1 MPTPDLRPQR
11 RPTGALARRL
21 LWARVASVG
30 DALVAL
36 VRQGARMVGQ
46 TLWYGDWRAME
57 AWSATLASWW
67 GLWFLLSPW
76 SVMGLN
82 PAAYSVMIHVAGW
95 LGLTGDGFWGFL
107 LLLGGVVQWIGY
119 YTESPPVERAAA
131 LHLTLVWTF
140 MGWCFVAAEPRLVA
154 TVTIPLYIAPSVWVY
169 YRVTRSAA
177 ARAAR
182 LDADPSR
189 PPGGDGDTYQRRSSD
204 RAPAAPR

>member
-36 VRQGARMVGQ
+36 VRQCAYLLGQ
-46 TLWYGDWRAME
+46 TVWYGDWRAME
-57 AWSATLASWW
+57 AWTATLASWW

-76 SVMGLN
+76 SVMDLN
-82 PAAYSVMIHVAGW
+82 PAYVVMIHVAAG

-140 MGWCFVAAEPRLVA
+140 MAYCFIAAEPRLVA
-154 TVTIPLYIAPSVWVY
+154 TVTIPLYIAPSIWVY
-169 YRVTRSAA
+169 YRVTRAAA
-177 ARAAR
+177 ARASR
-182 LDADPSR
+182 LAADPAR
-189 PPGGDGDTYQRRSSD
+189 PHDGDTYQRRSSD
-204 RAPAAPR
+204 RAPDVPR